1 MTTSSMHRGCLALV
15 LLVLAGC
22 GGDTTDA
29 PLAAAPST
37 LIAPRPTV
45 PPPPP
50 PEGGQ
55 ATLHLGGLAALLA
68 RPDVREELALTSAQ
82 LERIAAL
89 DTQFADHGLERL
101 RSETYVDGVLGTLD
115 AAQTEK
121 LTRIEARLYG
131 SGALVDPVVRE
142 RLGLSQAQRDR
153 IVGLLEAQL
162 GEILRVGTQTV
173 TPADRQASSQ
183 EVARLLAQLGAS
195 LGAVLTSEQQAKLE
209 AYGRGQ

>member
-1 MTTSSMHRGCLALV
+1 
-15 LLVLAGC
+15 
-22 GGDTTDA
+22 
-29 PLAAAPST
+29 
-37 LIAPRPTV
+37 V

-142 RLGLSQAQRDR
+142 RLGLSQEQRDR